1 MHNGKV
7 MNYRLKKERRDEWKK
22 RQIHDKDLANVE
34 AALLR
39 AAKRAREI
47 AKQTHTPL
55 VYYENGRVVKIFV
68 EQDEDRKKT

>member
-1 MHNGKV
+1 MNG
-7 MNYRLKKERRDEWKK
+7 EK
-22 RQIHDKDLANVE
+22 RQIHDKDLENVE

-68 EQDEDRKKT
+68 EQNEDRQEN

>member
-1 MHNGKV
+1 MNGKK
-7 MNYRLKKERRDEWKK
+7 RL
-22 RQIHDKDLANVE
+22 IHDKDLENVE

-55 VYYENGRVVKIFV
+55 VYYENGHVVKIFV
-68 EQDEDRKKT
+68 DQNGD

>member
-1 MHNGKV
+1 
-7 MNYRLKKERRDEWKK
+7 MNEKKIK
-22 RQIHDKDLANVE
+22 IHDKDLAHVE

-55 VYYENGRVVKIFV
+55 VYYENGHVVKIFV
-68 EQDEDRKKT
+68 DQNGDRQEND

>member
-1 MHNGKV
+1 
-7 MNYRLKKERRDEWKK
+7 MNEKKIR
-22 RQIHDKDLANVE
+22 IHDKDLANVE

-55 VYYENGRVVKIFV
+55 VYYENGHVVKIFV
-68 EQDEDRKKT
+68 DQNGD

>member
-1 MHNGKV
+1 MNG
-7 MNYRLKKERRDEWKK
+7 KK
-22 RQIHDKDLANVE
+22 RQIHNKDLKNVE

-55 VYYENGRVVKIFV
+55 VYYEDGRMVKMFV
-68 EQDEDRKKT
+68 EQDEDGKKT